1 MSMLPAAVADLAR
14 EPGEMVVET
23 ETQISWLS
31 PERLKTD
38 DSIPL
43 SHPLINVQS
52 RELIK
57 ILQIYRLYVSRDFC

>member
-38 DSIPL
+38 DSL
-43 SHPLINVQS
+43 SLSCLLINVQS
-52 RELIK
+52 
-57 ILQIYRLYVSRDFC
+57 